1 MSVEEEIVWLRML
14 VQFMREN
21 VALRVPTPH

>member
-1 MSVEEEIVWLRML
+1 MSVEEEIVWLRVL

-21 VALRVPTPH
+21 VTLRVTAPR